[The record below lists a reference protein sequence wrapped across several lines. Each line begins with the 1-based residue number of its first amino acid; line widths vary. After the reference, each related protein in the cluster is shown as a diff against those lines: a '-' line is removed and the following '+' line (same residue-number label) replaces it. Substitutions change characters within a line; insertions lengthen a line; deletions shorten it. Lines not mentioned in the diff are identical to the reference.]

1 MSRQDHLRD
10 EDLGEA
16 LTRSQQRHLGACSR
30 CAQRRSAVLAV
41 QGAVRSLPRTAE
53 PPASALALL
62 DTPPR
67 RRRFSRT
74 SKRWLLAASLAVAA
88 TTVVFVVSRRQDG
101 VDRGPM
107 GEALAQEIALDHLHY
122 ERNAGAAE
130 VSGDLERIE
139 AYFAKSLN
147 RPPRLVPIEGT
158 DVVGGKR
165 CRIGGGWSALVWLQ
179 RAGHWLSFFSMP
191 QDAVVRRGCT
201 NVSGVNVCGIPDPRG
216 GSRVLAGN
224 LPDAEMLRLLDESTE

>member
-1 MSRQDHLRD
+1 MSRRDHLRD

-16 LTRSQQRHLGACSR
+16 LTRSQQQHVDACAR
-30 CAQRRSAVLAV
+30 CAHRRSNVSAMQEAIR
-41 QGAVRSLPRTAE
+41 ALPRTAE

-62 DTPPR
+62 GDAPR
-67 RRRFSRT
+67 RPASRIW
-74 SKRWLLAASLAVAA
+74 RWSAAGALVAAAASVAL
-88 TTVVFVVSRRQDG
+88 FVWRPDG
-101 VDRGPM
+101 GRDGRPM
-107 GEALAQEIALDHLHY
+107 GDALAQEIALDHLHY
-122 ERNAGAAE
+122 ERNPRAAE
-130 VSGDLERIE
+130 VSGNPERIE
-139 AYFAKSLN
+139 TYFAQSLN
-147 RPPRLVPIEGT
+147 RPPRLAAIEGT

-165 CRIGGGWSALVWLQ
+165 CRIGGEWSALVWLE

-191 QDAVVRRGCT
+191 QDAVASRGCT